1 MDEQKAT
8 PEVIHA
14 SLTSRAPCVFEEA
27 RDLGEKVVV
36 FRFSFTRLFTK
47 LVFFPQIS
55 KNLYYI
61 YIYHF
66 FEFPQFPNQIYWW
79 FGTTGL
85 GDAHPCTRP

>member
-36 FRFSFTRLFTK
+36 FRFSLTRLFTK

-61 YIYHF
+61 YIYTISLN
-66 FEFPQFPNQIYWW
+66 FPNFQTK
-79 FGTTGL
+79 FTGGL
-85 GDAHPCTRP
+85 APAEYRRC